1 MEEKK
6 FIIRPQKYNG
16 GTSVISMRIPGDM
29 LEDVDK
35 VAAETGRTRNEVL
48 MLSIEYAL
56 KNLVIEDEKE

>member
-1 MEEKK
+1 MEGKK

-16 GTSVISMRIPGDM
+16 ATSVISMRIPKDM

-56 KNLVIEDEKE
+56 KNLVIEEEKE